1 MSEATVWSEARVVA
15 QAIYDGVTVRDVPDG
30 AGFEARWRVDWDA
43 LRGPAADALHE
54 AFDTVEAPR
63 PDSNDERVLRLVS
76 DVMDGMLRCSVDGLD
91 DEDDASAVAGAVF
104 EWMTE
109 DDGWDPP
116 VDVYTGDLMAWAARY
131 PHLVEAWLDEVG
143 WERGTLLGNV
153 IMAAQDGWMR
163 EIAEALVR
171 AVVDA
176 GESILDE

>member
-15 QAIYDGVTVRDVPDG
+15 RAIYDGVTVREVPDG
-30 AGFEARWRVDWDA
+30 AGFEARWSVDWDA

-54 AFDTVEAPR
+54 ALAMNVSR
-63 PDSNDERVLRLVS
+63 DERVFRLIS
-76 DVMDGMLRCSVDGLD
+76 DVMDGVLRCDEALA
-91 DEDDASAVAGAVF
+91 DEDDPTALAGAVF
-104 EWMTE
+104 EWMVE

>member
-15 QAIYDGVTVRDVPDG
+15 QAIFDGVTVRGVPDG
-30 AGFEARWRVDWDA
+30 AGFEARWSVDWDA

-54 AFDTVEAPR
+54 ALDSMGAPR

-76 DVMDGMLRCSVDGLD
+76 DVMDGMLRCDEALA
-91 DEDDASAVAGAVF
+91 DEDDPTALAGAVF

-116 VDVYTGDLMAWAARY
+116 VDVYTGDLFAWAARY

-153 IMAAQDGWMR
+153 IAAAQDGWMR
-163 EIAEALVR
+163 EIADALVL